1 MSMPSWIQSPLFAVF
16 VTIISIFLLLSLLQT
31 DAKLEETAGIRDSLR
46 EEVEELRDEVAHI
59 QIETQIATSSATQEK
74 VIRNELLLQKPGEY
88 IVQLPSMESIDEAR
102 AKNLQSQNN
111 GSTTST
117 DEKSKTKNLNPDNS
131 AFQNWLIMFG
141 IKPS

>member
-1 MSMPSWIQSPLFAVF
+1 MSMPSWIQSPIFAVF
-16 VTIISIFLLLSLLQT
+16 VTVVSIFLLLSLLQT